1 MDKRKRP
8 VVRPSVFFFQKKE
21 ATLGLL
27 SEKYFRKYR
36 TFNFEMY
43 LSLQVA
49 MHPARTR

>member
-8 VVRPSVFFFQKKE
+8 VVRPSAFFQKKE

-27 SEKYFRKYR
+27 PEKYFRKYR

>member
-8 VVRPSVFFFQKKE
+8 VVRPSVFFSKKE
-21 ATLGLL
+21 ATFGLL
-27 SEKYFRKYR
+27 PEKYLRKYR
-36 TFNFEMY
+36 MFNFEMY